1 MLSALF
7 LMLFAIGIACLFY
20 HDFVGRADPIYVT
33 IGGLIRAEGEKDTTM
48 RMSNMHHFTEHHRY
62 VTYRE
67 FSLSELDQKMLS
79 HVYQPMVGAFAIG
92 MYQLLCQHV
101 ASDKTGY
108 SAIDAQRRL
117 FLLLGLEPSE
127 KGRTYFIEQASKLE
141 AVGLL
146 NTSRVMLPDMDDCMY
161 EYEMQCPLSPKEF
174 FETQHLT
181 LLLRDKVGKYAVL
194 SLRQQFTTEDP
205 YEGVASNIQRENISV
220 PFYELFRLN
229 THVIDFELE
238 QALQEVAPSR
248 TTISDSDPESVDI
261 NYADIIMRFPK
272 QSYNRKFVEQLRYN
286 KESMGTIN
294 YVVRKFE
301 LTLQELCRLLDE
313 DGVFSQDGVVALE
326 ELQHRAHLHFRQNK
340 RRSEHRERVQHR
352 IEQKEQVKEEHE
364 EEVAVQMEF
373 YVEVP
378 PQFRDKCDIHQ
389 YNMLLRN
396 TPYTQLLEKFFPG
409 AVPDSFL
416 DMFTKMDLNYKMPD
430 EVINVLIHYL
440 MTMLVSGSEHR
451 LNRNF
456 VEAIVSN
463 MLVKQIRTYEQAV
476 TYTREQTQVNGAG
489 RTQASRADASRQP
502 RSRGRYNNKAA
513 KPSIP
518 VVQPSGAGS
527 GSGLSPEELER
538 ARELARR
545 LDEGRV

>member
-7 LMLFAIGIACLFY
+7 YAFLIGIACLFY
-20 HDFVGRADPIYVT
+20 HDFVGRADSIYVT
-33 IGGLIRAEGEKDTTM
+33 IGGLSRAEGETGTTM

-62 VTYRE
+62 VAYRE
-67 FSLSELDQKMLS
+67 FSLSELDLKMLS

-108 SAIDAQRRL
+108 SAVDAQRRL

-161 EYEMQCPLSPKEF
+161 EYELQQPLSPKEF

-194 SLRQQFTTEDP
+194 SLRQQFTTDDP
-205 YEGVASNIQRENISV
+205 FEGMASNMHRENISI
-220 PFYELFRLN
+220 PFYDLFRLN

-248 TTISDSDPESVDI
+248 TAIADAEPEAVEI

-286 KESMGTIN
+286 KESMSTIN

-313 DGVFSQDGVVALE
+313 DGVFTQDGLVALE

-476 TYTREQTQVNGAG
+476 MYTREQAQVNGSG
-489 RTQASRADASRQP
+489 RTQTSRQDAGRQQRP
-502 RSRGRYNNKAA
+502 RSRYNNKAA

-518 VVQPSGAGS
+518 VVKPSEAGS
-527 GSGLSPEELER
+527 GLTPEELER

>member
-1 MLSALF
+1 
-7 LMLFAIGIACLFY
+7 
-20 HDFVGRADPIYVT
+20 
-33 IGGLIRAEGEKDTTM
+33 M
-48 RMSNMHHFTEHHRY
+48 RMLNMLHFTEHHRY

-79 HVYQPMVGAFAIG
+79 HVYQPMVGAFAVGI
-92 MYQLLCQHV
+92 YLFLCQHV

-117 FLLLGLEPSE
+117 FLILGLEPNE
-127 KGRTYFIEQASKLE
+127 KGRTYFIDQASKLE

-146 NTSRVMLPDMDDCMY
+146 NTSRVIMPDMDDCLY
-161 EYEMQCPLSPKEF
+161 EYEMQRPLSPKEF

-181 LLLRDKVGKYAVL
+181 FLLRDKVGKYAVL
-194 SLRQQFTTEDP
+194 SLRQQFTTDDP
-205 YEGVASNIQRENISV
+205 FIEMAPNIQRENISV

-248 TTISDSDPESVDI
+248 MAVAETDEDATEI

-272 QSYNRKFVEQLRYN
+272 QSYNRKFVEQLRYD

-294 YVVRKFE
+294 YVVRKFD

-313 DGVFSQDGVVALE
+313 DGVFTQDGSVAFE

-340 RRSEHRERVQHR
+340 RRSEHRERVQYR
-352 IEQKEQVKEEHE
+352 IGQNERPKEDHEQ
-364 EEVAVQMEF
+364 EVAVQMEF

-378 PQFRDKCDIHQ
+378 PQFRDKCDVHQ

-396 TPYTQLLEKFFPG
+396 TPYIQLLEKFFPG
-409 AVPDSFL
+409 AIPDSFL

-440 MTMLVSGSEHR
+440 MSMLVNSAEQR

-476 TYTREQTQVNGAG
+476 MYTREQMQMNGAG
-489 RTQASRADASRQP
+489 RAQGARSEGGGQSRP
-502 RSRGRYNNKAA
+502 RNRYNNNKST

-518 VVQPSGAGS
+518 VVQPGNSGV
-527 GSGLSPEELER
+527 GLTPEELER

-545 LDEGRV
+545 LDEGRDNRS